1 MRGTGSLVHTVLPCG
16 LRRAFPPVLSRARRA
31 PVFTMGSSAAISNL
45 AHWLPITILTDSYK
59 ATHFL
64 QYPDATKM
72 VAVSE
77 RRKSGL

>member
-1 MRGTGSLVHTVLPCG
+1 
-16 LRRAFPPVLSRARRA
+16 
-31 PVFTMGSSAAISNL
+31 MGSSAAVSNL